1 LHERCRLW
9 LFEQATSVGLGHTE
23 TGDQYPLGEAEAR
36 SGIISLMSTTDHDE
50 VIRRS
55 FERQVLLFSGPD
67 SPFAHRPNGTLS
79 WIEPLERE
87 MIVLDVACGAAHA
100 AEPVAEQVRQVVG
113 IDLTPALLE
122 IGAQRLR
129 EQGVSNVLLQ
139 EAHAESLPFVDGS
152 FDIVYCRSSLHHFAD
167 PGRAVDEMVRV
178 CRFGG
183 RIVLLDLVAPSD
195 AVRDQ
200 FDHVHRLIDPS
211 HMRSFLAPELAE
223 LLPGGVDQLTSA
235 NMISV
240 RLPIDVAITD
250 QSDKARVLELLR
262 AELEGVAPPTG
273 FDPAEEDDKLVVS
286 FATCVVHSVRY

>member
-1 LHERCRLW
+1 
-9 LFEQATSVGLGHTE
+9 
-23 TGDQYPLGEAEAR
+23 
-36 SGIISLMSTTDHDE
+36 
-50 VIRRS
+50 
-55 FERQVLLFSGPD
+55 
-67 SPFAHRPNGTLS
+67 
-79 WIEPLERE
+79 
-87 MIVLDVACGAAHA
+87 
-100 AEPVAEQVRQVVG
+100 
-113 IDLTPALLE
+113 
-122 IGAQRLR
+122 
-129 EQGVSNVLLQ
+129 
-139 EAHAESLPFVDGS
+139 
-152 FDIVYCRSSLHHFAD
+152 
-167 PGRAVDEMVRV
+167 MVRV

>member
-1 LHERCRLW
+1 
-9 LFEQATSVGLGHTE
+9 
-23 TGDQYPLGEAEAR
+23 
-36 SGIISLMSTTDHDE
+36 
-50 VIRRS
+50 
-55 FERQVLLFSGPD
+55 
-67 SPFAHRPNGTLS
+67 
-79 WIEPLERE
+79 

-100 AEPVAEQVRQVVG
+100 AEPEAEQVRQVVG